1 MIKKSD
7 FLHVAL
13 DLLKVKVDWERM
25 NVVSLAFGH
34 EFMGKKKKIFGVLIQ
49 IQEN

>member
-13 DLLKVKVDWERM
+13 DSLKVKVDWKRM
-25 NVVSLAFGH
+25 DLVSLAFGH
-34 EFMGKKKKIFGVLIQ
+34 ELMGKKKTFGVLIQ

>member
-13 DLLKVKVDWERM
+13 DSLKVKVDWERM

-34 EFMGKKKKIFGVLIQ
+34 EFMGKKKRFLVC
-49 IQEN
+49 